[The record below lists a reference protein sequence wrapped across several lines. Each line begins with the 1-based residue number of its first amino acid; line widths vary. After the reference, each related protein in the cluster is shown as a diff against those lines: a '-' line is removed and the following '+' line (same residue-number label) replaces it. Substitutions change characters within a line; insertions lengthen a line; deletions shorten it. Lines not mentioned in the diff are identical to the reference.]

1 MNAKD
6 GQVLAVAAGIGALFG
21 IRALLRSHKAYD
33 FRGKTVLITGGARG
47 LGLVMAR
54 EFAAH
59 GAHLVICS
67 RNADELERGRADLA
81 QHGAQV
87 LAVPCDV
94 GDRAQVENLVQAARE
109 RFGRVDVLVNNA
121 GVIQT
126 GPMEVQTLEDYEE
139 AMRVHFWGPVHTTLA
154 VVPEMQ
160 RRGDGRIVN
169 VSSIGGRISMPHLL
183 PYNASKFALVGF
195 SEGLRAELAKDGIAV
210 TTVVPGLMRT
220 GSARNATFKGQH
232 RAEYAWFTLSD
243 SLPGSSVSAE
253 SAARQIVSAC
263 RRGDADLVISVP
275 AKAAVLFH
283 GVFPGLTADL
293 LGVVNRMLPGPG
305 GIGTERAL
313 GKDSETPLTRSW
325 LTTLTQRAAR
335 ANNEMP

>member
-6 GQVLAVAAGIGALFG
+6 GQVLAVAAGIGALLG
-21 IRALLRSHKAYD
+21 IRALLRQRQEYD

-67 RNADELERGRADLA
+67 RNAEELERGRADLA
-81 QHGAQV
+81 QRSAQV

-94 GDRAQVENLVQAARE
+94 GDREQVERLVEAARD

-121 GVIQT
+121 GVIQA
-126 GPMEVQTLEDYEE
+126 GPMEVQTVEDFEE
-139 AMRVHFWGPVHTTLA
+139 AMRVHFWGPVYTTLA
-154 VVPEMQ
+154 VAPEMQ
-160 RRGDGRIVN
+160 RRREGRIVN

-183 PYNASKFALVGF
+183 PYNASKFALVGY
-195 SEGLRAELAKDGIAV
+195 SEGLRAELAKDGVAV
-210 TTVVPGLMRT
+210 TTVLPGLMRT
-220 GSARNATFKGQH
+220 GSPRNAMFKGQH
-232 RAEYAWFTLSD
+232 QAEYAWFTLSD

-253 SAARQIVSAC
+253 SAARQIVSVC
-263 RRGDADLVISVP
+263 RRGAAELVISVP

-283 GVFPGLTADL
+283 GVVPGLTADL